1 MVSIQAMADIP
12 FDAGAAD
19 QLAAEFDGMADLLES
34 QSGSRPGLAADARAS
49 WAGAL
54 DHEFGDRI
62 DTCVADGQ
70 RLADAMR
77 RAAQGV
83 RELAAHVAE
92 ENRRRAHARAYEQQE
107 ADKGFW
113 QRAGNNI
120 ADFFTGRDPVPAP
133 PPPPRP
139 PTNEVLVQACTPRG

>member
-1 MVSIQAMADIP
+1 MSAYAMADIP
-12 FDAGAAD
+12 FDEGAAA
-19 QLAAEFDGMADLLES
+19 QLASEFDGMADLLEQ
-34 QSGSRPGLAADARAS
+34 QSGTRPGLVAEARATWS
-49 WAGAL
+49 GAL
-54 DHEFGDRI
+54 TGEFGERTDI
-62 DTCVADGQ
+62 CVADGQ

-92 ENRRRAHARAYEQQE
+92 ENRRREHARAYEQEQ

-120 ADFFTGRDPVPAP
+120 ADFFTGRDPIP
-133 PPPPRP
+133 PPPPAPNP
-139 PTNEVLVQACTPRG
+139 PTSEVLVEACTSRG

>member
-1 MVSIQAMADIP
+1 VGVQALADIQ
-12 FDAGAAD
+12 FDAAAAE
-19 QLAAEFDGMADLLES
+19 QLASEFDAMADLLES
-34 QSGSRPGLAADARAS
+34 QSGDRPALAADARAS
-49 WAGAL
+49 WEGAL
-54 DHEFGDRI
+54 DGRFADRVA
-62 DTCVADGQ
+62 TCVADGQ

-92 ENRRRAHARAYEQQE
+92 ENRRRAHARAYEQEQD
-107 ADKGFW
+107 DKAWW

-133 PPPPRP
+133 PPAPSP
-139 PTNEVLVQACTPRG
+139 PTTEVLVQACTPRG